1 MKHITALLA
10 TLLILSS
17 CNQGLIPRGKLSKI
31 ISDIYLSDKYISSN
45 QDMITIADSAMLY
58 EPILNSYGYTSE
70 DFLRTIAY
78 YVERPAKLK
87 TVYLKAQ
94 ESLQEELDIVNIQL
108 TKEGRADSL
117 MMSIIRE
124 LSIDNKNKIEPD
136 SRIRSLRW
144 IIFPQIEE
152 IPVWITPDTSAINF
166 DAPVSRFWWNRSLRQ
181 HTKPFNLYENDRRTI
196 LVPRKLELHKER
208 VRDIG

>member
-1 MKHITALLA
+1 MKHITAILASLL
-10 TLLILSS
+10 LLSS

-31 ISDIYLSDKYISSN
+31 ISDIYLSDKYLSSN
-45 QDMITIADSAMLY
+45 QEKLTIADSAMLY

-70 DFLRTIAY
+70 DFIKTIAY

-108 TKEGRADSL
+108 TQEGKADSL
-117 MMSIIRE
+117 RMAIIRE
-124 LSIDNKNKIEPD
+124 LSTDNKNNIEPD

-152 IPVWITPDTSAINF
+152 IPVRITPDTSAINF
-166 DAPVSRFWWNRSLRQ
+166 DAPVSHFWWTRSLRQ

-196 LVPRKLELHKER
+196 FVPRKLELHKER
-208 VRDIG
+208 VRDLG